1 MEVLTKKIFQR
12 PEFFTD
18 LYDKPANVARKGVAI
33 QAIALMQDRDLF
45 KSNLR
50 NEAMMSILVELELL
64 RAQEIVRNEA
74 NRVIEGK

>member
-1 MEVLTKKIFQR
+1 MSQ
-12 PEFFTD
+12 P
-18 LYDKPANVARKGVAI
+18 RKRVAI

-45 KSNLR
+45 KSNIR

-64 RAQEIVRNEA
+64 RAQEAVRNEA